1 MKTRSIIGALF
12 VAFFG
17 ISGAAQAPRA
27 IPYDHI
33 HLAVPDPDKAYEWY
47 VTNLEG
53 QQGENPGRLMFEP
66 FTGRR
71 PLPVL
76 LMFLKVPDAK
86 PSEGSVI
93 DSIGFSVAD
102 VAAKV
107 KALEAAGAKV
117 VAPAVVVDPWG
128 TKIELVN
135 DVPGR
140 GFHHVTLRVGDP
152 EVTLR
157 WFVSAFGGTRTKMSG
172 RDALRYGRTFL
183 VVTKGEG
190 AAPSQGRSIDH
201 LGFAPLNMDADAAA
215 LKSKGVKF
223 TAEPSAKPNQLG
235 HRTGYVEAPGGIRIE
250 LVEHT
255 ECAWGKAGE

>member
-1 MKTRSIIGALF
+1 MTIRGIVCGLLVALF
-12 VAFFG
+12 G
-17 ISGAAQAPRA
+17 TSGGAQAPRP

-33 HLAVPDPDKAYEWY
+33 HLAVPDPDKAYAWY
-47 VTNLEG
+47 VSNFDG
-53 QQGENPGRLMFEP
+53 QQGENPGRVMFEP

-86 PSEGSVI
+86 PSEGGVI

-117 VAPAVVVDPWG
+117 LSPSVVVDPWG

-140 GFHHVTLRVGDP
+140 GFHHVTLRAGDP
-152 EVTLR
+152 DVTLR
-157 WFVSAFGGTRTKMSG
+157 WFASAFGGTRTKMNG
-172 RDALRYGRTFL
+172 RDALRYDRTYL
-183 VVTKGEG
+183 VVTKGE
-190 AAPSQGRSIDH
+190 ATSPSQGRSIDH
-201 LGFAPLNMDADAAA
+201 LGFAPRNMDADAVA
-215 LKSKGVKF
+215 LESKGVKF
-223 TAEPSAKPNQLG
+223 TTEPSAKPNQLG

-255 ECAWGKAGE
+255 ECAWGKAEE